1 MIKFSILLVILI
13 NFTFAHEDDV
23 KCFACGPRQE
33 GEFTIYS
40 GNCKDENEKGKY

>member
-1 MIKFSILLVILI
+1 MIKFTILVLILV
-13 NFTFAHEDDV
+13 NFTFAHEL

-40 GNCKDENEKGKY
+40 GNCKDANDKGIKI

>member
-1 MIKFSILLVILI
+1 MIKFSILLLVLV
-13 NFTFAHEDDV
+13 NFTFAHEL

-40 GNCKDENEKGKY
+40 GNCKDANDKGIKI